1 MKDRDDIKSALLKQ
15 VPDLIGYFETLPN
28 AYQLLKDYIVPL
40 LVSFLHMSQPNV
52 RML

>member
-15 VPDLIGYFETLPN
+15 VPELIGYFEALPSS
-28 AYQLLKDYIVPL
+28 YQLLKEYVVPL

-52 RML
+52 HGS